1 MFLNF
6 YLSKSLHSKCST
18 LMANRREGTTL
29 PDWPC
34 DALGRL
40 CIGDKMVHRLTGLWG
55 GTDPD
60 PGVMVDLL
68 VLCGRWI
75 DFQASARFGLKKEKF

>member
-1 MFLNF
+1 
-6 YLSKSLHSKCST
+6 
-18 LMANRREGTTL
+18 MANRREGTTL

-68 VLCGRWI
+68 VLCGGLLI
-75 DFQASARFGLKKEKF
+75 DFWWRRKGPVKDYYKLIPTFFASVEIH